1 MFLFYF
7 FKTILARNG
16 YVTYKIEQN
25 VKNILRTIVLFHI
38 VQSTKSS
45 FIQEE
50 IPISTTNAIGK

>member
-7 FKTILARNG
+7 SKTILARSG
-16 YVTYKIEQN
+16 YVNYKDEQN
-25 VKNILRTIVLFHI
+25 VKNILRTIVLFLF

-45 FIQEE
+45 FIHEE